1 MATKRRTAAWYYRG
15 RDVVVHPSG
24 WDKTAVLIFTTTDD
38 MLEWARGVKMVL
50 RQVIRA

>member
-15 RDVVVHPSG
+15 RDYVVRPSG
-24 WDKTAVLIFTTTDD
+24 WDKRAVLVFPTQDD
-38 MLEWARGVKMVL
+38 MLEWARGAKMML